1 MVLVYVDMAASPMMT
16 VQEATVVWCVV
27 PEASGAGGQSSF
39 HGSDSLLM
47 QCYISPQREK
57 EDNKFMNEA
66 GCLQFYLCVLLIEK
80 KSKGDGEMAERLRAL
95 TALPEDLN
103 SIPSNHM
110 VAHNHLLWDPMPSS
124 GAS

>member
-66 GCLQFYLCVLLIEK
+66 GCLQF
-80 KSKGDGEMAERLRAL
+80 
-95 TALPEDLN
+95 
-103 SIPSNHM
+103 
-110 VAHNHLLWDPMPSS
+110 
-124 GAS
+124 